1 MIKSIQNDY
10 QDNEH
15 KDFKYR
21 WWLLTGLGL
30 GLVII
35 NLDVTIINLALPV
48 IGNVF
53 SAQISE
59 LQWVNNIYLIAMG
72 GLVITTGKLGDR
84 FGHKLMFMSGICVFL
99 IGSLIA
105 SFAPNLYTIIA
116 GRFVQGIG
124 MAGAFGMIFVVAAG
138 HFPKRQQG
146 LVVSILVV
154 FTAAAQSIGPT
165 LGGFIVEHWGWR
177 WAFLINV
184 PVCLVCLLIVHI
196 TGRNDKGNDRIKI
209 HFPSSILILI
219 SFLLILY
226 AFNVESIWSFNS
238 IHFYLPLIV
247 GLALLV
253 LTLNWQRYLSQAL
266 VNLSLFRHRLFLGL
280 LITRAC
286 FQMFFGSF
294 LFVLPLYL
302 ENILYFTPSEAGLI
316 MLIMTGFLCLS
327 SITAG
332 RFNSRIGPLPSIVV
346 AQFIGF
352 LGALLLVMMPEEL
365 SWLYLGSGMVCI
377 GLMTG
382 VMYSST
388 NLAAVQAA
396 PKNEKG
402 SAYGLFISNTYLWYA
417 CGIACAGILLSTVSA
432 SVFMLLAGN
441 VMTQMGAPSIESVL
455 PFITGAQPLDKM
467 VPLFSELGVQTQALE
482 WGKAAFHAGFH
493 ALMLVFLFLSFV
505 GLVASLLFKD
515 ASHLLNTD

>member
-1 MIKSIQNDY
+1 MNSINNDN
-10 QDNEH
+10 QDRESEEYP
-15 KDFKYR
+15 YR

-48 IGNVF
+48 IGNIF
-53 SAQISE
+53 SAKIAE

-84 FGHKLMFMSGICVFL
+84 FGHKLMFMSGISVFL

-124 MAGAFGMIFVVAAG
+124 MAGAFGMIFVIAAG
-138 HFPKRQQG
+138 HFPKHQQG
-146 LVVSILVV
+146 LAVSILVV

-165 LGGFIVEHWGWR
+165 LGGLIVEHWGWR

-184 PVCLVCLLIVHI
+184 PVCLMCLLIVYF
-196 TGRNDKGNDRIKI
+196 TGKNDKGNDKI
-209 HFPSSILILI
+209 RVHLPSSVLILI
-219 SFLLILY
+219 SFLMILY
-226 AFNVESIWSFNS
+226 AFNVESMWGVFSV
-238 IHFYLPLIV
+238 HFLLPLCMGVIL
-247 GLALLV
+247 LAF
-253 LTLNWQRYLSQAL
+253 TLNWQRYLSQAL

-302 ENILYFTPSEAGLI
+302 ENILHFTPAEAGLI

-332 RFNSRIGPLPSIVV
+332 QFNSRVGPLPSIVV

-352 LGALLLVMMPEEL
+352 LGAILLVMMPEEL
-365 SWLYLGSGMVCI
+365 SWLYLVSGMVCI

-382 VMYSST
+382 IMYSST

-417 CGIACAGILLSTVSA
+417 CGIAGAGLLVSGV
-432 SVFMLLAGN
+432 SINTFMSLAAEE
-441 VMTQMGAPSIESVL
+441 MTKTGSPSIEQVL
-455 PFITGAQPLDKM
+455 PFITGAQPLDKI
-467 VPLFSELGVQTQALE
+467 VYLFDGAESHSQVLE
-482 WGKAAFHAGFH
+482 WGRIAFHSGFH
-493 ALMLVFLFLSFV
+493 TLMLAFLFLSFV

-515 ASHLLNTD
+515 TSHLLHNE